1 MADNRKCKSACTFLH
16 TEQFQEVSNSDR
28 MWICISNQSI
38 SSGQREIYL
47 RRIFRSI
54 QWQSITGS
62 DDVKSSRKIFRYSV
76 KLEKSSGCIRICSIP
91 LYRRKTEQNCI
102 YRQNNA
108 HRQKS
113 IKKPQLWLSCTGISY
128 SKWKESIRKLVRTE
142 KNKKIKAERMPR
154 HS

>member
-1 MADNRKCKSACTFLH
+1 MADNRKYKSVCTFLH
-16 TEQFQEVSNSDR
+16 TAQFQEVSNSDR
-28 MWICISNQSI
+28 TWVCISNQSI
-38 SSGQREIYL
+38 SSGQREICL
-47 RRIFRSI
+47 WRIFRSV

-62 DDVKSSRKIFRYSV
+62 DDVKSSKKIFRNSV
-76 KLEKSSGCIRICSIP
+76 KMEKSSGCIRICSIP